1 MVSQAQRL
9 RQISFVTNINR
20 FIVFPEGP
28 KAIVGQEL
36 SGEYYEKAAPVLDK
50 QVARAGY
57 RMAAWLDKIVDQY
70 LKLEASYTGELPT
83 EDYMEEP
90 LDEFMEEPIGE
101 L

>member
-1 MVSQAQRL
+1 M
-9 RQISFVTNINR
+9 
-20 FIVFPEGP
+20 
-28 KAIVGQEL
+28 
-36 SGEYYEKAAPVLDK
+36 LDK

-90 LDEFMEEPIGE
+90 LDEFMGEPIGE